1 MAWTAPSTWVSGA
14 ILTAAQLNTQLRDNM
29 LAIGDAWTSY
39 TPTWT
44 NVTVGNATQASAYM
58 NAGKLYVVRI
68 SLTFGSTTS
77 ISGTPDFTLPGGVSV
92 ISGYSSFHVFG
103 TGGLLDTSD
112 SNATYLSP
120 IVRTTTADKLRFL
133 SMNTAGTYA
142 KADGVSA
149 TVPFTWATGD
159 MISGTFTFQAA

>member
-1 MAWTAPSTWVSGA
+1 MPWTTPKTDFVSGNIFTAAQINATNENLNSIGGAWTA
-14 ILTAAQLNTQLRDNM
+14 
-29 LAIGDAWTSY
+29 Y

-92 ISGYSSFHVFG
+92 ISGYSQFHVFG
-103 TGGLLDTSD
+103 MGGLLDTS
-112 SNATYLSP
+112 AGITCLSP
-120 IVRTTTADKLRFL
+120 IIRTPTADKLRFL
-133 SMNTAGTYA
+133 SIDTSGTYA
-142 KADGVSA
+142 SAAGVSA
-149 TVPFTWATGD
+149 TVPFTWANGD